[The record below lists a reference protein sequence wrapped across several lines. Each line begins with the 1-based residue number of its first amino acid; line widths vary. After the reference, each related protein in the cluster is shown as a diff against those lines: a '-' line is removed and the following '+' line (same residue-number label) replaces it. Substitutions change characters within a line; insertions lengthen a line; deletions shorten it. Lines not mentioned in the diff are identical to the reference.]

1 MNCKKYTS
9 ITCFWYYYVS
19 LYLLLFS
26 NASLFANKNRYLS
39 RVCARLPPL
48 YSEERAQL
56 RLSLYAKSL
65 EDALEGMEAAEGEEM
80 EVA

>member
-1 MNCKKYTS
+1 MY
-9 ITCFWYYYVS
+9 WYHFIFFNLIFLV
-19 LYLLLFS
+19 LFPNS
-26 NASLFANKNRYLS
+26 SLFLYNNRYLS